1 MFQNIYHRNNSPSS
15 SRINNDSLAQSLAPM
30 DIETGNLYNPHER
43 DNSYISK
50 FKNAVYEH
58 YDFLYEKFFHIYFII
73 IFEILFY
80 FNYIVKI
87 EEVEVK
93 RILSNFARY
102 INRMGIDWRIIVPSS
117 EKQRIGVFCDG
128 IEKDLTSKSNVE
140 LQNQAYS
147 ILWSLGIVWIFLTIL
162 HFTIYKSFK
171 KIGINILKSIF
182 FISLIGIFEY
192 YFFTTIV
199 VHYATIGNEEATC
212 YLFEDVLN

>member
-15 SRINNDSLAQSLAPM
+15 SRINNDNLSQSLAPM
-30 DIETGNLYNPHER
+30 DIDTGNLYNPNER

-93 RILSNFARY
+93 RILSNFASY
-102 INRMGIDWRIIVPSS
+102 INRMGIKWSIIVPSS
-117 EKQRIGVFCDG
+117 EKQRIRVFCDG
-128 IEKDLTSKSNVE
+128 IQKDLTSKSNVE

-147 ILWSLGIVWIFLTIL
+147 ILWALGIVWIFLTIL
-162 HFTIYKSFK
+162 HFTVYRSFK
-171 KIGINILKSIF
+171 KIGVNILKSIF

>member
-15 SRINNDSLAQSLAPM
+15 SRINNDNLSQSLAPM
-30 DIETGNLYNPHER
+30 DIDTGNLYNPNER

-117 EKQRIGVFCDG
+117 EKQRIGVFVM
-128 IEKDLTSKSNVE
+128 ESKDLT
-140 LQNQAYS
+140 
-147 ILWSLGIVWIFLTIL
+147 
-162 HFTIYKSFK
+162 
-171 KIGINILKSIF
+171 
-182 FISLIGIFEY
+182 
-192 YFFTTIV
+192 
-199 VHYATIGNEEATC
+199 
-212 YLFEDVLN
+212 

>member
-15 SRINNDSLAQSLAPM
+15 SRTNNYELSQSLAPM
-30 DIETGNLYNPHER
+30 NIETDNLQTINE
-43 DNSYISK
+43 SK
-50 FKNAVYEH
+50 LTKLKNIVYTH
-58 YDFLYEKFFHIYFII
+58 YDFIYEKFFHIYFII

-87 EEVEVK
+87 EQVEVK
-93 RILSNFARY
+93 RILANFASY
-102 INRMGIDWRIIVPSS
+102 LNKMGINWKLIVPSS
-117 EKQRIGVFCDG
+117 EKKRISVFCEG
-128 IEKDLTSKSNVE
+128 IQEDLVSKDNVE
-140 LQNQAYS
+140 LQNQAYN
-147 ILWSLGIVWIFLTIL
+147 ILWSLGIVWIFLTII
-162 HFTIYKSFK
+162 HFTIYNSFT

-199 VHYATIGNEEATC
+199 IHYATIGNEEATC